1 MIVDSVAPTSMTN
14 GMLRKGSENV
24 LKPAMFS
31 DMTESQTL
39 PNRSTTRCRIIFTT
53 AIRLSSLQMMKLKLS
68 PFRLQNLV
76 LGLAT
81 AGMLLTAASAF
92 AQRLPGTENGEW
104 RYLGGDAG
112 HTRSSPLNQINGD
125 NFGDLEVAW
134 IWRTDNFGPN
144 LDYFSRS
151 TPIYVDGMLYT
162 VATPR
167 RQVVAIDPNT
177 GETLWAFREPET
189 IRHLR
194 SPRQAYGKGVAYAE
208 VDGRGVIY
216 VTSPAFFLWALDAKT
231 GRPLENWGTR
241 VPLEGFSDT
250 GTIDLI
256 PPLVSDWGR
265 WQDRSASYD
274 ANYGIPRELG
284 MVTASA
290 PPIVVNGVVVVLVG
304 HQPSYGQTRIENV
317 PGDIMGFDARNGEF
331 LWKFHVIPRPG
342 EVGHE
347 TWHNDAWQWSGDM
360 SSWAPASADPELG
373 LVYIVTNA
381 STVQTYAGHRPGDNL
396 FGGCIL
402 ALDVRTGERRWHFQ
416 IHRSDQWNY
425 DLPTPPMLMDLTVD
439 GQRIPALIQNTK
451 QGLIFAFNRE
461 TGEPIWPIEDRPVFQ
476 TEVPGNYTSPTQ
488 PYPTRPEPVDR
499 IVVDGLTEEFVVDYT
514 PELKQQAL
522 EILSHYRVGGLYVP
536 PLPENHDNDF
546 YNNVGCIGG
555 GNIIPHPPV
564 ADPSTGLMFA
574 SHRRRCFA
582 PTFMAP
588 TGGVDEDDPNYA
600 VPSATG
606 ATPNSTP
613 TTVAA
618 WLPGGFREPS
628 DAQASFVSVTG
639 LPTIDGVPLYKR
651 MNNQLSAF
659 QMNTGERSWSVPVG
673 ETPDVLTNN
682 PHLAG
687 LEIPNTGGAGWSIQM
702 VAGDLLV
709 QTRSLSQGTGQIV
722 PDAPLQLHGRDKLT
736 GEILGSVEL
745 PAPGQYGMMTY
756 MHEGKQ
762 YIVVQIGS
770 VQTGFPG
777 SLVAYALP

>member
-1 MIVDSVAPTSMTN
+1 
-14 GMLRKGSENV
+14 
-24 LKPAMFS
+24 
-31 DMTESQTL
+31 
-39 PNRSTTRCRIIFTT
+39 
-53 AIRLSSLQMMKLKLS
+53 MMKVEFR
-68 PFRLQNLV
+68 PFRLQALV
-76 LGLAT
+76 LGLAS
-81 AGMLLTAASAF
+81 AVLMLTAVAAF

-112 HTRSSPLNQINGD
+112 HTRSSPLDQINGG
-125 NFGDLEVAW
+125 NFADLEVAW
-134 IWRTDNFGPN
+134 IWRSDNFGPN

-167 RQVVAIDPNT
+167 RQVVAIDPAT
-177 GETLWAFREPET
+177 GETLWVFREPET
-189 IRHLR
+189 VRHLR

-231 GRPLENWGTR
+231 GRPLENWGTP
-241 VPLEGFSDT
+241 VPLDGFSGT
-250 GTIDLI
+250 GALDLI

-265 WQDRSASYD
+265 WQDRD
-274 ANYGIPRELG
+274 ATYNPNLGIPRELG
-284 MVTASA
+284 MVTSSA

-317 PGDIMGFDARNGEF
+317 PGDIMGFDAATGAF

-396 FGGCIL
+396 FGGCVL
-402 ALDVRTGERRWHFQ
+402 ALDVQTGERRWHFQ

-461 TGEPIWPIEDRPVFQ
+461 TGEPIWPIEDRPVIQ

-488 PYPTRPEPVDR
+488 PYPTRPEPVDP
-499 IVVDGLTEEFVVDYT
+499 IVTNGLTEEFVIDYT
-514 PELKQQAL
+514 PELRQQAL
-522 EILSHYRVGGLYVP
+522 EILSQYQVGGLYVP
-536 PLPENHDNDF
+536 PLPEDHDNDF
-546 YNNVGCIGG
+546 YNNVGCLGG
-555 GNIIPHPPV
+555 GNVIPHPPV
-564 ADPSTGLMFA
+564 ADPSTGLMYA
-574 SHRRRCFA
+574 SHRRNCFA
-582 PTFMAP
+582 PSFMAP

-600 VPSATG
+600 VPGAGG

-613 TTVAA
+613 TTGTTVAA
-618 WLPGGFREPS
+618 WLPGGFRRPS
-628 DAQASFVSVTG
+628 EAQAPFVSVSG
-639 LPTIDGVPLYKR
+639 LPTIDGLRLYKP
-651 MNNQLSAF
+651 MDNQLSAF
-659 QMNTGERSWSVPVG
+659 QMNTGERSWSLPVG
-673 ETPDVLTNN
+673 ETAEVITNN
-682 PHLAG
+682 PRLRG
-687 LEIPNTGGAGWSIQM
+687 MEISNSGGAGFSIQM
-702 VAGDLLV
+702 VMGDLLV
-709 QTRSLSQGTGQIV
+709 QTRSLSEGTRQIV
-722 PDAPLQLHGRDKLT
+722 PDAPLELHGRDKLT

-745 PAPGQYGMMTY
+745 PAPGQYGMMTF

-770 VQTGFPG
+770 IQTDFPA
-777 SLVAYALP
+777 SLVALTLP